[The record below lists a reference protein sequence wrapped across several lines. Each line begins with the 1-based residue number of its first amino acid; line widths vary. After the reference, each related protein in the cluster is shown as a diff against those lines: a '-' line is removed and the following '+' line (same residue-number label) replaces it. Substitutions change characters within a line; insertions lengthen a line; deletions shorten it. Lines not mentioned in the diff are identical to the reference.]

1 MNKERVAVKKQ
12 QHSSSPRVTHK
23 PGEIPKYLINFK
35 IKREEGLNHSVE
47 TREEQRFDRI
57 MPEEE
62 RLDLL
67 SRLKERRKQLMV
79 EFQRFSHTAD
89 HSLRRKK
96 YLEELTT
103 DIDSVDSMIV
113 KMLSPVVII
122 KE

>member
-1 MNKERVAVKKQ
+1 M
-12 QHSSSPRVTHK
+12 SPRVAHK

-35 IKREEGLNHSVE
+35 IKREAGLNHSVE
-47 TREEQRFDRI
+47 VLEEHIRDRF

-67 SRLKERRKQLMV
+67 SRLKDRRKQLMV

-96 YLEELTT
+96 YLEDLTA

-113 KMLSPVVII
+113 KMLSPVIII